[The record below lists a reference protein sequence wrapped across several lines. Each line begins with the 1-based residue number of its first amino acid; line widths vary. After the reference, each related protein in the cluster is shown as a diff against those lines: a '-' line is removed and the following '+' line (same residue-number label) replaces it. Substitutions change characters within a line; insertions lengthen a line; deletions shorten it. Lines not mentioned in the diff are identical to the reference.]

1 MGSSDQFNIRWN
13 NYTTVLQNVFRKL
26 LEGEQFV
33 DVTLACEGQSIKCHR
48 LILSACSTY
57 FDRILT
63 DNPSSNLV
71 IYLKDMK
78 FWELRALVTFMYNGE
93 VSISQQK
100 LPHLCKAAEALKVKG
115 LAHDTGLTD
124 GDMDRLDEDELED
137 YRSIDGKESPLQL
150 QNSHRGGPIQHGQQQ
165 KSLLRQ
171 HNNLSAYA
179 AAQANRQ
186 PQQIKRKI
194 LTQPPKLVKMQ
205 RVEQRSSNG
214 AGVAAGSSVGGGSVK
229 IQQPPVNKIAVKKP
243 DAVEMSRASVSQ
255 VKENYEDEEGDSS
268 MQHDVTADSSIKD
281 EVDVVDGEDVSSF
294 ILNRNKNKQY
304 FNNCVLIS
312 CLINNYRMKRW
323 TVGMK
328 MNLWAQRYVEYY

>member
-13 NYTTVLQNVFRKL
+13 NYTSVLQNVFRKL

-63 DNPSSNLV
+63 DNPNSNMV

-100 LPHLCKAAEALKVKG
+100 LPHLCKAAEALKIKG
-115 LAHDTGLTD
+115 LANDTGLAD
-124 GDMDRLDEDELED
+124 GNLDRLDDEEMED
-137 YRSIDGKESPLQL
+137 YHHSEPKDSHSHPRENHHHR
-150 QNSHRGGPIQHGQQQ
+150 NSLPNNP

-171 HNNLSAYA
+171 HNNLSAFA
-179 AAQANRQ
+179 AAVQSRQ
-186 PQQIKRKI
+186 SAPSSSTNNASQQQQVKRKI

-205 RVEQRSSNG
+205 RMERPQSSVNGGG
-214 AGVAAGSSVGGGSVK
+214 AGGGVTGKLTMKPQQQQGPSSSFSTQKLSILKREEPEVSRSGS
-229 IQQPPVNKIAVKKP
+229 AVKGH
-243 DAVEMSRASVSQ
+243 AE
-255 VKENYEDEEGDSS
+255 EEEDDNE
-268 MQHDVTADSSIKD
+268 VNADSSVRD
-281 EVDVVDGEDVSSF
+281 EVEGDGEEEVS
-294 ILNRNKNKQY
+294 LH
-304 FNNCVLIS
+304 L
-312 CLINNYRMKRW
+312 
-323 TVGMK
+323 
-328 MNLWAQRYVEYY
+328 